1 MKVVFL
7 KENKCEN
14 RIAITPEQVKT
25 LSANFEIFVAKNYG
39 AKFGYTNEHYTN
51 SGAQMMTKH
60 DIKNANLIV
69 KLSALT
75 FSELNSIKKAS
86 QILITN
92 MFLANNTPYLKTLL
106 KHSITSLGIEIF
118 HKNNVYP

>member
-7 KENKCEN
+7 KENKSEN
-14 RIAITPEQVKT
+14 RIAITPEQVKQLCT
-25 LSANFEIFVAKNYG
+25 NFEVVVAKNYG
-39 AKFGYTNEHYTN
+39 VKFDYTNEHYIN
-51 SGAQMMTKH
+51 SGAQIMTKS

-75 FSELNSIKKAS
+75 FCELHSIKKAN

-106 KHSITSLGIEIF
+106 KHNITSLGIEIF
-118 HKNNVYP
+118 HKSNVYT